1 MERNY
6 DIAAIGARIKYTRL
20 LRNITQEQLAE
31 LAGISTSFM
40 YGIESGKKH
49 LSLKTL
55 ARISAALNE
64 TMDYLV
70 FGKTEIPAQSET
82 HIEVERL
89 LSHYDENILRKVS
102 GLLSVLLPM
111 LK

>member
-6 DIAAIGARIKYTRL
+6 DITAIGARVKYTRL

-31 LAGISTSFM
+31 QAGISTSFM

-64 TMDYLV
+64 SMDYLV
-70 FGKTEIPAQSET
+70 FGNAELPAHSES

-89 LSHYDENILRKVS
+89 LSRYDENTVRKVS
-102 GLLSVLLPM
+102 DLLGVLLPM